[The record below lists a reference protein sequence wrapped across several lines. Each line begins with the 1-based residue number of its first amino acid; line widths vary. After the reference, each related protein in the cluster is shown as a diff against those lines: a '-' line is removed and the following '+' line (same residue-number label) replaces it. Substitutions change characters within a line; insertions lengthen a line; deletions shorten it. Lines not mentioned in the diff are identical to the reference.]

1 MVNFPMQP
9 VVTVANPRVADEYG
23 RIALLRGPLVYA
35 LEQIDQSGA
44 ALPDIFYRT
53 STLITPEIRKDLLG
67 GITVLKVSGQAAEK
81 PLGEEPLYEPL
92 SVVLNQAKR
101 PVNLTFIPY
110 YAIGNREPTP
120 MEVWVP
126 ISKFDAATASASAAS
141 LDRHT
146 EIR

>member
-1 MVNFPMQP
+1 MQP
-9 VVTVANPRVADEYG
+9 VVTVANPRVSDEYG
-23 RIALLRGPLVYA
+23 RVALVRGPLVYA
-35 LEQIDQSGA
+35 LEQIDQSGT
-44 ALPDIFYRT
+44 ALTDIFYRT

-92 SVVLNQAKR
+92 SAVQNRPKR
-101 PVNLTFIPY
+101 PVNLLFIPY

-126 ISKFDAATASASAAS
+126 ISKFDGAISSASAAN
-141 LDRHT
+141 LEHHN

>member
-1 MVNFPMQP
+1 MQP
-9 VVTVANPRVADEYG
+9 VVTVANPRVTEEYG
-23 RIALLRGPLVYA
+23 RIALQRGPLVYA

-44 ALPDIFYRT
+44 ALGDVFYRT
-53 STLITPEIRKDLLG
+53 STSITPEVRKDLLG

-81 PLGEEPLYEPL
+81 SLGNEPLYEPL
-92 SVVLNQAKR
+92 SSVLNRPKR

-126 ISKFDAATASASAAS
+126 ISKFDPAAS
-141 LDRHT
+141 SAGLERHT
-146 EIR
+146 ELR